1 MLFHAWL
8 TKRFW
13 YIHVPNKISTLL
25 YSVTGE
31 GAWRL
36 VIPAPHPTKA
46 YAYRPGVWR
55 PTMVTGGKPI
65 SFVMQRGKASK
76 TGSTKTPQHTHAI
89 LFLGFLMERWILKL
103 GKPYLGSAIIKRNRY
118 LWRIRNDVFANK
130 IGALL
135 ELHQTHVR
143 IISLV
148 PGKGIKGQS
157 PDGFGG
163 FSLLWMWQFNPQP
176 WLFLWLLLVI
186 LKDLH
191 VVCLSGL
198 EQ

>member
-8 TKRFW
+8 TKRFTCQIKFPP
-13 YIHVPNKISTLL
+13 YYTVSQEKVPGDWRSQFLIQQKLMHTDRGFEGPQWSQVGNSSALWCK
-25 YSVTGE
+25 GE
-31 GAWRL
+31 
-36 VIPAPHPTKA
+36 
-46 YAYRPGVWR
+46 
-55 PTMVTGGKPI
+55 
-65 SFVMQRGKASK
+65 KASK

-89 LFLGFLMERWILKL
+89 LFLGFSMERWILKL
-103 GKPYLGSAIIKRNRY
+103 GKSYLGSAIIKRNRY

-143 IISLV
+143 IISLM
-148 PGKGIKGQS
+148 PGKGIKSYS
-157 PDGFGG
+157 PDDFGG

-191 VVCLSGL
+191 VVCL
-198 EQ
+198 QV